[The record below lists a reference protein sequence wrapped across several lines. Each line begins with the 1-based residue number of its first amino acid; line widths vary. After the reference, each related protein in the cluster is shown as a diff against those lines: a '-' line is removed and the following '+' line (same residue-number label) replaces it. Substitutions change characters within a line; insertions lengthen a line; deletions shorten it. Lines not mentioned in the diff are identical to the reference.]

1 MKLRKTGLFVS
12 FEMIHRFF
20 LEDLRNDASKPTVK
34 VELSHLENSY
44 IHNYQLSRSTLTKHR
59 IFKKLCSDKEI
70 VILRSKVS
78 GVVVLNGR
86 DYEKPIKTLNK

>member
-1 MKLRKTGLFVS
+1 
-12 FEMIHRFF
+12 MIHRFF

-59 IFKKLCSDKEI
+59 IFRKVRSDKKI
-70 VILRSKVS
+70 VILRLDKES

>member
-1 MKLRKTGLFVS
+1 
-12 FEMIHRFF
+12 MIHRFF

-59 IFKKLCSDKEI
+59 IFRKVRSDKKI
-70 VILRSKVS
+70 VILRLDKES

-86 DYEKPIKTLNK
+86 DYEKPIETLNK

>member
-1 MKLRKTGLFVS
+1 
-12 FEMIHRFF
+12 MIHRFF
-20 LEDLRNDASKPTVK
+20 REDLSNDASKPTLK

-59 IFKKLCSDKEI
+59 IFRKVRSDKKI
-70 VILRSKVS
+70 VILRLDKES

>member
-1 MKLRKTGLFVS
+1 
-12 FEMIHRFF
+12 MIHRFF

-59 IFKKLCSDKEI
+59 IFRKVRSDKKI
-70 VILRSKVS
+70 VILRPDKES

-86 DYEKPIKTLNK
+86 DYEKPIETLNK

>member
-1 MKLRKTGLFVS
+1 
-12 FEMIHRFF
+12 MIYRFF
-20 LEDLRNDASKPTVK
+20 REDLRNDAGKLTLK
-34 VELSHLENSY
+34 AELSHLENSY

-59 IFKKLCSDKEI
+59 IFKKLRSDKKI
-70 VILRSKVS
+70 FLLRPDKES